1 MSEVENDD
9 AIEDA
14 PDAQPEAKPKKK
26 GRSKLLVAG
35 IPAFV
40 LLMGGGAGAWWYFN
54 QPGGEAAHAE
64 EEEAEPSGMVS
75 LESFI
80 ANLADP
86 GGRKYVRAS
95 IVVLVSDE
103 ETAAAFE
110 ADKLTMSRVRAA
122 VLEVFTTRTST
133 EIVTPEGRAALKKSI
148 AETVNHIGHLDV
160 RDVLF
165 EEFLVQ

>member
-1 MSEVENDD
+1 MTDVENDD
-9 AIEDA
+9 ALQT
-14 PDAQPEAKPKKK
+14 PDAKTEAKPKKK
-26 GRSKLLVAG
+26 GRSKLLVIG

-54 QPGGEAAHAE
+54 QPIDEAAHVE
-64 EEEAEPSGMVS
+64 EEDGAPSGMVS

-86 GGRKYVRAS
+86 GGRKYLRVS
-95 IVVLVSDE
+95 IVVLVADE
-103 ETAAAFE
+103 ETASAFE

-122 VLEVFTTRTST
+122 VLEVLTTRTST
-133 EIVTPEGRAALKKSI
+133 EIVTPEGRAAVKKSI
-148 AETVNHIGHLDV
+148 AETINHIGHLDV

>member
-1 MSEVENDD
+1 MSEENDD
-9 AIEDA
+9 ATQDA
-14 PDAQPEAKPKKK
+14 PEATTAAKPAKK
-26 GRSKLLVAG
+26 GRSKLLVIG
-35 IPAFV
+35 IPGFV

-54 QPGGEAAHAE
+54 QPAGDAAHAE
-64 EEEAEPSGMVS
+64 EEETEPSGMVS

-95 IVVLVSDE
+95 VLVLVPDE

-110 ADKLTMSRVRAA
+110 ANKLTMSRVRAA

-133 EIVTPEGRAALKKSI
+133 ELVTPEGRAALKKSI
-148 AETVNHIGHLDV
+148 AETVHQIGHLDV
-160 RDVLF
+160 RDVIF